1 MNSDYPVFI
10 LSSEKEI
17 EQCPVFTVD
26 EFRWNCVYHPETTGQ
41 LGYIPGK
48 GFFLKMSCME
58 SNPMRNQFGPNSMVY
73 KDSAMEGFFC
83 FSRETSSHNY
93 MNFEMNANGSLLI
106 QRGEGRFHRTFL
118 SKEEVLSCN
127 CQAEIFSDH
136 WTVST
141 WIPETLIRHYY
152 DINSFSEGFTFRCNF
167 FKISETPEIE
177 HYASAYP
184 INSTEPNFHLP
195 EFFGTAIIVPNTNTS
210 RNYKPSEIQNN

>member
-83 FSRETSSHNY
+83 FSKETSSHNY

-177 HYASAYP
+177 HLSL
-184 INSTEPNFHLP
+184 IH
-195 EFFGTAIIVPNTNTS
+195 I
-210 RNYKPSEIQNN
+210 

>member
-1 MNSDYPVFI
+1 
-10 LSSEKEI
+10 
-17 EQCPVFTVD
+17 
-26 EFRWNCVYHPETTGQ
+26 
-41 LGYIPGK
+41 
-48 GFFLKMSCME
+48 CME

-83 FSRETSSHNY
+83 FSKETSSHNY

-177 HYASAYP
+177 HYASDYP

-195 EFFGTAIIVPNTNTS
+195 EFFGTAIIAKNINFS
-210 RNYKPSEIQNN
+210 NK